1 MNPVFTPPG
10 LPKPPVALGVLS
22 QILPETTLVGDAQ
35 FAVSDLVHPK
45 FLTKADELALII
57 EPAALEILKTGKI
70 KAAVIAKEIV
80 DEVPIPEGVLAG
92 YLVAT
97 RPRHA
102 LAYLLNIFNK
112 PPHLPPVGIHPTAVV
127 GEGAQVHPEAHI
139 GPYCVIGNNARIGA
153 GAMLLS
159 QVTVGADAA
168 VGDDALFYPGVRIGE
183 RVVIGNQV
191 VIHSNA
197 CIGTDGFSFVTPQK
211 GSVEAAKEGKVNQSE
226 SKNTDLI
233 RIHSIGTVII
243 GDNVEIGSCTCI
255 DRSTLGATVIKK
267 GTKIDNLV
275 QIGHNNLI
283 GENCLIVAQ
292 AGVAGSCQIGDR
304 VVLAGQ
310 AGIADHLKI
319 ADDAIVTAKAG
330 VMRDIGPGEVV
341 AGYPAFPAR
350 ESMKNVMMIGK
361 LSDMHKD
368 LKDLKKRL
376 AVMEAQLK
384 DASESE
390 PALANAAQ

>member
-10 LPKPPVALGVLS
+10 LPKPPIALGVLS
-22 QILPETTLVGDAQ
+22 QILPETTLVGDAE

-45 FLTKADELALII
+45 FLSRADEMALII
-57 EPAALEILKTGKI
+57 EPAALEILKTGRV
-70 KAAVIAKEIV
+70 KAAIIAKEIV

-92 YLVAT
+92 YLVAA

-112 PPHLPPVGIHPTAVV
+112 PPHLPPAGVHPTAFI

-139 GPYCVIGNNARIGA
+139 GPYCVIGDNAKIGA
-153 GAMLLS
+153 GSMLLS
-159 QVTVGADAA
+159 QVTVAA
-168 VGDDALFYPGVRIGE
+168 EAVVGDEVLFYPGVRIGE

-211 GSVEAAKEGKVNQSE
+211 GSVEAAKEGKMNQAE
-226 SKNTDLI
+226 AKNTDLI
-233 RIHSIGTVII
+233 RIHSIGTVVIE
-243 GDNVEIGSCTCI
+243 DNVEIGSCTCI
-255 DRSTLGATVIKK
+255 DRSTLGATIIKK
-267 GTKIDNLV
+267 GTKLDNLV
-275 QIGHNNLI
+275 QIGHNNVI

-310 AGIADHLKI
+310 AGLADHLKI
-319 ADDAIVTAKAG
+319 ADDAIVTAKSG

-350 ESMKNVMMIGK
+350 ESMKNVMMIGR

-368 LKDLKKRL
+368 MKDLKKRL
-376 AVMEAQLK
+376 AAL
-384 DASESE
+384 ESE
-390 PALANAAQ
+390 LSDSKNTLVNSAQ